1 MAVSCDVQEGSGVM
15 TYTLKTLEAER
26 MSLLAGEE
34 RGDVLAWLTSPTM
47 GVIERE
53 WDEDDS

>member
-15 TYTLKTLEAER
+15 TYTETAIQAER
-26 MSLLAGEE
+26 IAFQEGEE
-34 RGDVLAWLTSPTM
+34 KGDVLAWLTAPTT